1 MPGGRRLGQA
11 QWGRAIFLRQVQLME
26 SEDSSLAP
34 CKMTRRRCQ
43 WAVPS
48 MRRRGIRLGQVAFWW
63 AFSGPREAEPGPPLE
78 DFEDFINSWKWS
90 QVLCPPRGAGRG
102 CRPGTVPSLSGAERS
117 CHAGPGSAG
126 GGRSA
131 QGDPESWHPPLYSR
145 AWCLYDSV
153 RWRRLPSSPLTGEN
167 TEAWRLGARVV
178 WVWSL
183 HPPHV
188 PTPVPGLD

>member
-1 MPGGRRLGQA
+1 MPGGCRLGQA

-48 MRRRGIRLGQVAFWW
+48 MRRRGIRLGQVAFRW

-102 CRPGTVPSLSGAERS
+102 CRPGTVPSLSGAEKLPCWAQVSGRGQV
-117 CHAGPGSAG
+117 CTGGPRILAPALVLTRLVS
-126 GGRSA
+126 
-131 QGDPESWHPPLYSR
+131 SR
-145 AWCLYDSV
+145 LREVETVAI
-153 RWRRLPSSPLTGEN
+153 
-167 TEAWRLGARVV
+167 
-178 WVWSL
+178 
-183 HPPHV
+183 V
-188 PTPVPGLD
+188 PFDR